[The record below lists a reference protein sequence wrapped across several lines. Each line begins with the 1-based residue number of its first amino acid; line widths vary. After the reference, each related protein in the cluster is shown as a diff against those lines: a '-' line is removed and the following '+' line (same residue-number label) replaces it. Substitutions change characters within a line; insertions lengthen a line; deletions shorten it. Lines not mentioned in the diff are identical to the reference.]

1 MKECKNV
8 CDTQSCFLCQKCLPD
23 WLPAVEAHRT
33 NFEVKKGQS
42 IFTEN
47 DPVSGI
53 YFVYSGTVKVHKRWD
68 KEKEL
73 IIRFGKAGDVIGHLG
88 LGKEPLYPVSATAL
102 EPTLLCYLEKAF
114 FESTLKVNP
123 DLTYKLMHLFADELQ
138 DSRKSMLDFVH
149 MSVKARIAKS
159 FIALKNQFGMGEDNT
174 INLEISRQDL
184 ASFSGVSYETLFK
197 VVNDLTLNRIV
208 ELTGKRIMILDEAK
222 LLNIISQ
229 DNVSIK

>member
-1 MKECKNV
+1 MKECKNA
-8 CDTQSCFLCQKCLPD
+8 CDTQSCFLCQRCLPD
-23 WLPAVEAHRT
+23 WLPAVEAHKI

-42 IFTEN
+42 IFSEN

-68 KEKEL
+68 NEKEL
-73 IIRFGKAGDVIGHLG
+73 IIRFGKSGDIIGHLG

-102 EPTLLCYLEKAF
+102 EPTLLCYLDKAF

-149 MSVKARIAKS
+149 MPVKARIAKS
-159 FIALKNQFGMGEDNT
+159 FIALRNQFGIRKDNT

-197 VVNDLTLNRIV
+197 VVNDLTLNKIV
-208 ELTGKRIMILDEAK
+208 ELSGRRIMILDEER
-222 LLNIISQ
+222 LLHIISQ

>member
-8 CDTQSCFLCQKCLPD
+8 CDTQSCYLCERCLPD
-23 WLPAVEAHRT
+23 WIPAVKANRI
-33 NFEVKKGQS
+33 NYEVKKGQS
-42 IFTEN
+42 IFTED

-53 YFVYSGTVKVHKRWD
+53 YFIYSGAVKVHKRWD

-73 IIRFGKAGDVIGHLG
+73 IIRFGKQGDIIGHLG
-88 LGKEPLYPVSATAL
+88 LGKEAKYPVSATAL
-102 EPTLLCYLEKAF
+102 EPTILCFLDQAF
-114 FESTLKVNP
+114 FDSTLKVNP

-149 MSVKARIAKS
+149 MSVRARIAKS
-159 FIALKNQFGMGEDNT
+159 FIALKNKFGVGPDNT

-184 ASFSGVSYETLFK
+184 ASFSGASYETLFK
-197 VVNDLTLNRIV
+197 VVNDLTLNKIV
-208 ELTGKRIMILDEAK
+208 ELTGRRIVILDEAR

-229 DNVSIK
+229 DNINVK

>member
-1 MKECKNV
+1 MKKCKNV
-8 CDTQSCFLCQKCLPD
+8 CDLQSCFLCQGCLAD
-23 WLPAVEAHRT
+23 WLPAVEAHRI

-47 DPVSGI
+47 DEVSGI
-53 YFVYSGTVKVHKRWD
+53 YFIYSGTVKVHKRWD
-68 KEKEL
+68 EEKEL
-73 IIRFGKAGDVIGHLG
+73 IIRFGKTGDIIGHLG

-102 EPTLLCYLEKAF
+102 EATLLCYLDKAF
-114 FESTLKVNP
+114 FDSTLKVNP

-159 FIALKNQFGMGEDNT
+159 FIALKNQFGLGEDNR

-184 ASFSGVSYETLFK
+184 ASFAGASYETLFK
-197 VVNDLTLNRIV
+197 VVNDLTLNKIV
-208 ELTGKRIMILDEAK
+208 ELTGRRIMILDEPR

-229 DNVSIK
+229 DNVNVK

>member
-8 CDTQSCFLCQKCLPD
+8 CDTQSCFLCQRCLPD
-23 WLPAVEAHRT
+23 WLPAVEAHKT

>member
-8 CDTQSCFLCQKCLPD
+8 CDTKTCFLCQRCLPD
-23 WLPAVEAHRT
+23 WLPAIEAHKT
-33 NFEVKKGQS
+33 NFEVKKGQP
-42 IFTEN
+42 IFRED

-73 IIRFGKAGDVIGHLG
+73 IIRFGKQGDIIGHLG
-88 LGKEPLYPVSATAL
+88 LGKEPRYPVSATAV
-102 EPTLLCYLEKAF
+102 ETTMLCYLDISF
-114 FESTLKVNP
+114 FESTLRVNT
-123 DLTYKLMHLFADELQ
+123 DLTYRLMHFFADELQ

-159 FIALKNQFGMGEDNT
+159 FIGLKKQFGTGEDNT

-184 ASFSGVSYETLFK
+184 ASFSGASYETLFK
-197 VVNDLTLNRIV
+197 VINDLTLNRIV
-208 ELTGKRIMILDEAK
+208 ELTGRKIKILDEAR
-222 LLNIISQ
+222 LLNIINL